1 MAVGVAVGPRSHPW
15 SRDFQWHNHTGPFRA
30 LADEQVRHYDR
41 HGYVVVPDLVGADL
55 LAEVTAAIDPFD
67 ARTEA
72 FLRSVEGE
80 RLSVAEAGAI
90 TFSVHLAA
98 RSPVLRRLVTDAA
111 LTGIAADLIGP
122 DVRLYWDQAVYKKPE
137 KPRSFPWH
145 QDNGYAYVEPQQYLT
160 IWLAL
165 TDATTANGCPHVVP
179 GLHRR
184 GTLEHHY
191 VEPLGWECLDDPP
204 ATVAAPV
211 AAGGAVVFSSLTPHL
226 TGPNLTAEARKAY
239 IVQYAP
245 DGAERLEGDPTA
257 GPPTAR
263 ISCDAPDRQF
273 PVVVGGRLVD

>member
-1 MAVGVAVGPRSHPW
+1 VDPQPHPW
-15 SRDFQWHNHTGPFRA
+15 NRGFEWHDHTEPFRA
-30 LADEQVRHYDR
+30 LDEGQVRDYER
-41 HGYVVVPDLVGADL
+41 YGYVVIPDLVRADL
-55 LAEVTAAIDPFD
+55 LAEVTAAIDQFD
-67 ARTEA
+67 DRTEA
-72 FLRSVEGE
+72 YLRSMDGE
-80 RLSVAEAGAI
+80 RLFIAEAGAI

-98 RSPVLRRLVTDAA
+98 RSPVLRRLVTDPA
-111 LTGIAADLIGP
+111 LAGIAADLIGP

-137 KPRSFPWH
+137 KPRRFPWH

-165 TDATTANGCPHVVP
+165 TDATPDNGCPHVVP

-191 VEPLGWECLDDPP
+191 VDPLGWECLDDPP
-204 ATVAAPV
+204 GSVAAPV

-226 TGPNLTAEARKAY
+226 TGPNLSDDVRKAY

-245 DGAERLEGDPTA
+245 DGAERLEGDPSA

-263 ISCDAPDRQF
+263 VPCDAPDRQF
-273 PVVVGGRLVD
+273 PVVVGGRPVH

>member
-1 MAVGVAVGPRSHPW
+1 VDPRPHPW
-15 SRDFQWHNHTGPFRA
+15 NRGFEWHDHAGPFRA
-30 LADEQVRHYDR
+30 LDGAQVQHYDR
-41 HGYVVVPDLVGADL
+41 YGYIVVPDLVPPDV
-55 LAEVTAAIDPFD
+55 LAEVTAAVDPFD
-67 ARTEA
+67 AKAEA

-80 RLSVAEAGAI
+80 RVSIAEAGAI

-111 LTGIAADLIGP
+111 LTGIAADLVGP

-137 KPRSFPWH
+137 KPRRFPWH

-165 TDATTANGCPHVVP
+165 TDATVENGCPQVVP

-184 GTLEHHY
+184 GTLEHYY
-191 VEPLGWECLDDPP
+191 VEPLGWECLGDPCDSI
-204 ATVAAPV
+204 AAPV

-226 TGPNLTAEARKAY
+226 TGPNLTAEVRKAY

-245 DGAERLEGDPTA
+245 AGAERLEGDPAT

-263 ISCDAPDRQF
+263 VSCDAPDRQF
-273 PVVVGGRLVD
+273 PVVVGGRLVA